1 MYVKDKRTYSKC
13 RDTGSKVLE
22 IKRQRGCRDRD
33 RRINER
39 ENEKENEVRRSSCE
53 WK

>member
-1 MYVKDKRTYSKC
+1 MYVKDERTYSKF
-13 RDTGSKVLE
+13 RNIASKVLE
-22 IKRQRGCRDRD
+22 IKRQHGYRNRD

-39 ENEKENEVRRSSCE
+39 ENEKENEVRRSSYE